1 MDPLFVEDGEIVDN
15 EKKRVATFFEISSPQ
30 QLEQLQAIDDQAEN
44 VVINLLDWQVFTFI
58 KGICL
63 ICLFFIFYTAR
74 VLAIIA
80 IGIAV

>member
-63 ICLFFIFYTAR
+63 IYIYIYFIQHEF
-74 VLAIIA
+74 
-80 IGIAV
+80 